1 MDRFKSCL
9 QGSGAHPVLEYHPRE
24 RLCEKSGEYPKLE
37 KVSKNLHPARGG
49 MFIDGDIV
57 GDPHPV
63 RGAMLYFQIGLIR
76 SDGELLSAIGHCTP
90 DGVRL
95 P

>member
-1 MDRFKSCL
+1 MIISRRPL
-9 QGSGAHPVLEYHPRE
+9 L
-24 RLCEKSGEYPKLE
+24 L
-37 KVSKNLHPARGG
+37 
-49 MFIDGDIV
+49 DGDIV

-63 RGAMLYFQIGLIR
+63 RGAMWYFQIGLIR